1 MESSESGAL
10 VSALTIAAVG
20 ELCADLYEG
29 DDEVYLGGIS
39 GNFARSAA
47 AAGARASVFAAVGD
61 DERGRVLLAL
71 LDKTPV
77 EPRVRVLPGA
87 TAVQRIRVAPD
98 GERIFCGFDAGVVAE
113 YTLTNEE
120 LAALAGFD
128 AVAVPLAPETERV
141 VAQLA
146 AAGGH
151 RALVGDVSRD
161 SAGSDLCAWLAPRLP
176 TLAIAFVGGSIAD
189 LEPLRALSDAA
200 RALVV
205 LTAGPAGAWALDSGR
220 VLHQPSVAE
229 RVIDTT
235 GCGDAFQAAFAVR
248 HLTGAS
254 LDVALLA
261 GAQAAA
267 VVAKKRGAGP

>member
-1 MESSESGAL
+1 VESGAG

-20 ELCADLYEG
+20 EICADLYEG
-29 DDEVYLGGIS
+29 DDQVFLGGIS
-39 GNFARSAA
+39 GNFARTAV

-61 DERGRVLLAL
+61 DERGRAVLAL
-71 LDKTPV
+71 VRETRV
-77 EPRVRVLPGA
+77 EPRIRVLPGA
-87 TAVQRIRVAPD
+87 TAVQRIRVAQD
-98 GERIFCGFDAGVVAE
+98 GERIFCGFDAGVVPD
-113 YTLTNEE
+113 YLLTADE
-120 LAALAGFD
+120 LAGLARFD
-128 AVAVPLAPETERV
+128 AVAVPLAPESERV
-141 VAQLA
+141 VAQLT

-161 SAGSDLCAWLAPRLP
+161 SAGSDLCAWLAPRLAK
-176 TLAIAFVGGSIAD
+176 LAIAFVGGTVED
-189 LEPLRALSDAA
+189 LEPLRALSERA
-200 RALVV
+200 RALIV
-205 LTAGPAGAWALDSGR
+205 LTAGPEGAWALDAGR

-254 LDVALLA
+254 LDVALHA

>member
-1 MESSESGAL
+1 MESGGA

-20 ELCADLYEG
+20 EVCADLYEG
-29 DDEVYLGGIS
+29 DDEVFLGGIS

-47 AAGARASVFAAVGD
+47 EAGARASVFAAVGD
-61 DERGRVLLAL
+61 DELGGALIAL
-71 LDKTPV
+71 LGKTRV
-77 EPRVRVLPGA
+77 EPRIRVLPGA
-87 TAVQRIRVAPD
+87 TAVQRIRIAPD
-98 GERIFCGFDAGVVAE
+98 GERIFCGFDAGVVTE
-113 YTLTNEE
+113 YTLTTDE
-120 LAALAGFD
+120 LAALARFD

-161 SAGSDLCAWLAPRLP
+161 SAGSDLCAWLAPRLA
-176 TLAIAFVGGSIAD
+176 TLAIAFVGGTATD
-189 LEPLRALSDAA
+189 LEPLRALSERA

-205 LTAGPAGAWALDSGR
+205 LTAGPAGAWALAAGQ
-220 VLHQPSVAE
+220 VLHQASVAE

-254 LDVALLA
+254 LEVALYA

-267 VVAKKRGAGP
+267 LVAQKRGAGP